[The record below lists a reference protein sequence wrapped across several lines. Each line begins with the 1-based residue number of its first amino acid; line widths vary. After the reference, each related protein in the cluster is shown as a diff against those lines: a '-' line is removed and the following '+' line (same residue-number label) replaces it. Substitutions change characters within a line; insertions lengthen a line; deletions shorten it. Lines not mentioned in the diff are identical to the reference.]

1 MGERKWYTIRVK
13 YKHNPKLMFVPSST
27 VKVSNLLSSQ
37 ASYLHCCTH
46 PFFERPGGLCDVPC
60 FSFPFWLLQVT
71 LRGLGLDFDFASRIV
86 SYHQGIDVQ
95 HDSHSTSLSASPSSS
110 LVSL

>member
-46 PFFERPGGLCDVPC
+46 PFFKSPGGLHDVPC
-60 FSFPFWLLQVT
+60 FSFPFCLLRVT
-71 LRGLGLDFDFASRIV
+71 LWGCGLDFDFASRIV
-86 SYHQGIDVQ
+86 SYYQGIDVW
-95 HDSHSTSLSASPSSS
+95 HASLYTSLSASTS
-110 LVSL
+110 